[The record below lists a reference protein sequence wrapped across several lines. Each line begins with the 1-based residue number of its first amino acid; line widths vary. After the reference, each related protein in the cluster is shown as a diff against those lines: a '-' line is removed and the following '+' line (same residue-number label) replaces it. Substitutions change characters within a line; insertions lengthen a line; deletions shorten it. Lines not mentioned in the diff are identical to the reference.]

1 MTLQAYIKKLSK
13 IAEKHPKAKI
23 IFTEAEDFNN
33 YYFTDYVLNPK
44 LGYFD
49 GEDFAFEGDGRIN
62 AVLLS

>member
-13 IAEKHPKAKI
+13 IAEKHPKAQI
-23 IFTEAEDFNN
+23 IFTNGEGFDYIN
-33 YYFTDYVLNPK
+33 YTDYVLNPK